1 MDKLNEILTDI
12 FRIEKASITDE
23 LDIRETK
30 HWDSL
35 AHMQFIFSIEA
46 AYGIELDQ
54 DEIVKMAKVSDIKA
68 ILSARQ

>member
-1 MDKLNEILTDI
+1 MDKLNETLIDI
-12 FRIEKASITDE
+12 FRIDKEDITDE

-35 AHMQFIFSIEA
+35 AHMRFIFSIEEV
-46 AYGIELDQ
+46 YGIELDQ
-54 DEIVKMAKVSDIKA
+54 DEIVKMAKVSDIKT